1 MHILRDPLTGHMEAR
16 MSPGS
21 SEANRKEP
29 QELFSVPSSVELPTV
44 IAGTSA
50 KLEGRDVL
58 SVFLF
63 FFVL

>member
-1 MHILRDPLTGHMEAR
+1 MPILRDPLTGHVEAR

-21 SEANRKEP
+21 SETNRKEP

-44 IAGTSA
+44 IAETSA

-58 SVFLF
+58 SVF
-63 FFVL
+63 FVL